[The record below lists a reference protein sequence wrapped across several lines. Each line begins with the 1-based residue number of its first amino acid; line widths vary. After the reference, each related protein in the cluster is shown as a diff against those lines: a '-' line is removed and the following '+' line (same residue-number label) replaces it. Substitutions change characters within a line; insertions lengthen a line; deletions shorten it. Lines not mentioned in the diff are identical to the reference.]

1 MCEREKMRVCVCV
14 CVCVVCVQ
22 VYVCVCLCAHA
33 HVACM
38 FFFVPL
44 RCVTVC
50 VAFSLVREYIF
61 THHGVS
67 VFVGACTFCECA

>member
-14 CVCVVCVQ
+14 CACVW
-22 VYVCVCLCAHA
+22 YVARCMCACAHA

-38 FFFVPL
+38 CFFVPL

-50 VAFSLVREYIF
+50 AAFSLVREYVF

-67 VFVGACTFCECA
+67 VFVGACAFCECA